1 MINSDQTGRLFF
13 FFYTAQKHL
22 QRGHIR
28 AMYRLPY
35 HFQLTLPFL
44 PATPNRVNLKLLSP
58 EQALCSEFVIN
69 PDLSIT
75 IHWLSSSPDGYTDV
89 GDVNT
94 GKRKIGSWSGEKAGE
109 RSLQRLTSEHLNVKC
124 NPQHRGKSLGCL
136 YNIQGRWGSVPAGCG
151 ALVQSC
157 FFCPDMYLHV
167 ILQDPLSN
175 GFNHTISPAMHQLVS
190 RMSLLLTNV
199 SLLWSFSLFCPLP
212 CRSL

>member
-1 MINSDQTGRLFF
+1 MVNIFWAWKPVKLYDLSCCNYFHSDDKFWSNRETFV

-75 IHWLSSSPDGYTDV
+75 THWLSSSPDGYTDV

-94 GKRKIGSWSGEKAGE
+94 GKRKRGSWSGGKAGE
-109 RSLQRLTSEHLNVKC
+109 RSLQRLMSEHLNAKC

-136 YNIQGRWGSVPAGCG
+136 YNIQGRWESVPAAPVCRESHKLPGS
-151 ALVQSC
+151 LW
-157 FFCPDMYLHV
+157 CPGSVL
-167 ILQDPLSN
+167 
-175 GFNHTISPAMHQLVS
+175 F
-190 RMSLLLTNV
+190 LLPRYVFTRRP
-199 SLLWSFSLFCPLP
+199 SGSSFQRL
-212 CRSL
+212 